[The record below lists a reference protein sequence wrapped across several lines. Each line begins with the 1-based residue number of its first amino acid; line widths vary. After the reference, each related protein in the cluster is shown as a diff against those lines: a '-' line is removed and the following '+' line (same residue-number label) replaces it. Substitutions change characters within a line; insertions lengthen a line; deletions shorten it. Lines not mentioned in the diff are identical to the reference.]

1 MLRDLPSIITSKHVA
16 HPQAERSGGGVGQP
30 HLGCLSH
37 GGQPAHSA
45 SQNRRTLR
53 STSPEAQCW
62 CKHFYFLLTL
72 RASPDDGPSRE
83 RNHTEGRS
91 ACLPCAHAHRCLECP
106 RGDGTTALDHP
117 KNRQNESGRETQF
130 NLSHITA
137 SKKRQGW
144 VVCIL
149 TLKHTDLSV
158 LCRTC

>member
-1 MLRDLPSIITSKHVA
+1 MPV
-16 HPQAERSGGGVGQP
+16 PWG
-30 HLGCLSH
+30 
-37 GGQPAHSA
+37 SA
-45 SQNRRTLR
+45 STFRKSEQKA
-53 STSPEAQCW
+53 SAQ
-62 CKHFYFLLTL
+62 YISRGTMLVQTFLFRLTL
-72 RASPDDGPSRE
+72 RTSPDDGPSRE

-91 ACLPCAHAHRCLECP
+91 ACLPCAHAHKCLECP

-130 NLSHITA
+130 NLSHTTA